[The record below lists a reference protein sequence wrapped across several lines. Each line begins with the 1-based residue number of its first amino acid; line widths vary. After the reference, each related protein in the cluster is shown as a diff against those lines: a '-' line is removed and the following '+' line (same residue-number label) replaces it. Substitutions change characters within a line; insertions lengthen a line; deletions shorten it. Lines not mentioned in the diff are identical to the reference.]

1 MTYWGKLV
9 GGVAGLATGRWYAG
23 LLGLVLGHQFDRG
36 MSGTGEQT
44 ARLDR
49 RFLDLTFAVLGHIAK
64 RDGPVQDAEIRAAQA
79 LMASLALTAAQR
91 ERAIEAYR
99 RGKPADYPMFDK
111 VTDHF
116 EGFRGQQKSRTL
128 FLKLQLAAALDAGE
142 LSRATRAALWELAQA
157 LDFTRVEMAQLEALI
172 RTQNG
177 FAQSREGQQQKD
189 RLHQA
194 YVILGVSESAS
205 NREIKKAYRRL
216 MNQHH
221 PDKLGGQDVAV
232 DALQAA
238 EQKTREINQAYK
250 LLQRRRGFR

>member
-9 GGVAGLATGRWYAG
+9 GGFAGLATGRWYAA
-23 LLGLVLGHQFDRG
+23 LLGVVLGHQFDRG
-36 MSGTGEQT
+36 MSGTGDE
-44 ARLDR
+44 AIRLDR
-49 RFLDLTFAVLGHIAK
+49 RFLDLLFAVLGHIAK

-79 LMASLALTAAQR
+79 LMTSLALTSAQR
-91 ERAIEAYR
+91 DRAIEHYR
-99 RGKPADYPMFDK
+99 SGKAAKFPMFDR

-116 EGFRGQQKSRTL
+116 EGFRGQLKSRTL

-142 LSRATRAALWELAQA
+142 LNRATRAGLWELAQA
-157 LDFTRVEMAQLEALI
+157 LDFTRVEMAQLEALV
-172 RTQNG
+172 RTQKG
-177 FAQSREGQQQKD
+177 FAQSREGLQRSD
-189 RLHQA
+189 RLDEA
-194 YVILGVSESAS
+194 YVTLGVSESAS

-221 PDKLGGQDVAV
+221 PDKLGGQDVA
-232 DALQAA
+232 AGTLKAA